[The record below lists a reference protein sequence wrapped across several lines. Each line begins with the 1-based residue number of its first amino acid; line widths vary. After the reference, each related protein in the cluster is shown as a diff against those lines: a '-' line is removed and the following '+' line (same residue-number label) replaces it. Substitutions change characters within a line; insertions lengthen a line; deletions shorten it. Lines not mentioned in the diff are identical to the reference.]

1 MREKEQKR
9 MVESYEITQAIRI
22 GDREVLFGVDE
33 KQELP
38 YFCGFYRSNE
48 LVGEYSECLAGDDY
62 VEMEEMIVDRVKA

>member
-22 GDREVLFGVDE
+22 GDREVLFGVGE

-38 YFCGFYRSNE
+38 YFCGFYRAMN
-48 LVGEYSECLAGDDY
+48 L
-62 VEMEEMIVDRVKA
+62 